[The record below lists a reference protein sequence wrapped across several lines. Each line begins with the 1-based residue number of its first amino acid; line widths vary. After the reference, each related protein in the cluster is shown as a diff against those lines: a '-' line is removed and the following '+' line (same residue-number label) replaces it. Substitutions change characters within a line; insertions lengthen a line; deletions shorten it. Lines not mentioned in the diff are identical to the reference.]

1 LSFVTIHPALN
12 MTTRLVGPHP
22 QRTTLRDLSW
32 PLRPDTCRANASAHT
47 PVPSC
52 PFFDYI
58 NILQTQKKYTILL
71 AYAEADNT
79 RNTGPIHTSVANV
92 LGMGV
97 SAVVVI
103 CHTSVR
109 KRLSSSENAG
119 AGADSGAEITERFTR
134 ARCVCG
140 ATPGRCEA
148 SPRTWYRE

>member
-1 LSFVTIHPALN
+1 
-12 MTTRLVGPHP
+12 MTSIIRIPVEP
-22 QRTTLRDLSW
+22 TLA
-32 PLRPDTCRANASAHT
+32 PTYT

-52 PFFDYI
+52 PFFDY
-58 NILQTQKKYTILL
+58 TILL
-71 AYAEADNT
+71 GYPEADNT

-97 SAVVVI
+97 STAVVI
-103 CHTSVR
+103 YHTSVR

-148 SPRTWYRE
+148 SLRTWYRE